1 MNRIALVTLTLL
13 VLVLAACSSR
23 GPQQRIN
30 PPTVTVQELRFNNDD
45 GSCLLRIRIQNH
57 STVSMRYTS
66 LRFDELRIDGREL
79 APLATTP
86 NLDVPPRTGEP
97 FDHTFDCAG
106 LTSNA
111 SELVYS
117 LRGLASGDQPRNT
130 SFPFRF
136 SSRLLPVP
144 GLSGVYR

>member
-1 MNRIALVTLTLL
+1 MNRFALATLALL
-13 VLVLAACSSR
+13 VFLLAACGSR
-23 GPQQRIN
+23 GPKQRIN
-30 PPTVTVQELRFNNDD
+30 PPTITMQELRFNDD

-57 STVSMRYTS
+57 STVGMRYTS

-79 APLATTP
+79 APLTTTP

-117 LRGLASGDQPRNT
+117 VSGLASADQPRNT

-136 SSRLLPVP
+136 SSRMLPVP